1 MAWLTVG
8 DRRLIAKWSAFP
20 SLFSRLGEAARVT
33 TWLASS
39 GIPVAAPMPDLNG
52 RLLVELGNPA
62 RGRARAALPL
72 PGSRFLL
79 GVVPV
84 VGGDLLDVSDP
95 AQVRDAGLMLATVHD
110 ALAAYPH
117 QTPRGGVRPE
127 PKQLVHNDFRSANIL
142 HEGTKITAVL
152 DLEELT
158 YDTRVADLAKSAVL
172 LVNMERPAPFR
183 ICVDHPPR

>member
-1 MAWLTVG
+1 
-8 DRRLIAKWSAFP
+8 
-20 SLFSRLGEAARVT
+20 
-33 TWLASS
+33 
-39 GIPVAAPMPDLNG
+39 
-52 RLLVELGNPA
+52 
-62 RGRARAALPL
+62 
-72 PGSRFLL
+72 
-79 GVVPV
+79 
-84 VGGDLLDVSDP
+84 
-95 AQVRDAGLMLATVHD
+95 MLATVHD